1 MTNNERHAA
10 ESDPLLPPRGGLAN
24 PITPEADA
32 TNFRSVAAATAA
44 TAHDDDDPNDDDK
57 ADIRTTAQRLR
68 IAIPCLLCFFCL
80 VIGEALLT
88 TPVLQIRENLICRAT
103 FPDLL
108 PPGADLNRHPLCK
121 SNRVQAE
128 LALVNGW
135 ELTFILLPSILT
147 GVAWGVAADRHGRTR
162 ILQLANLGVLLSLFW
177 QVTVYSFPD
186 ALPLRLVW
194 LQGSFFLLG
203 GGASTY
209 MALLYTIASD
219 ISSEAYRATAI
230 LYLGTAFHAATLL
243 GGPVTYFAMQR
254 GARFAFGLGIGFW
267 VLVLALTTVIPETR
281 SDAAVRRA
289 RADGLRDDVD
299 ATKHAWWDIRPLAWD
314 LVRQTSM
321 VTRIIFLNNATLGIL
336 LFSTVFSTL
345 GKAGDNLKQQYA
357 AKRFGW
363 TMAETSFLDSIKGIV
378 SIILTAAILPAISQV
393 LLAKF
398 RLPPII
404 KDWWMTIGSLCMVV
418 IGSACLTAAG
428 SSGVFIASLVI
439 QQLGGGYEFAFRSMT
454 SEMVDSSHIAMLF
467 TAHSVFQLVS
477 EAGAGPVLA
486 IVFRK
491 GLDVGGNWMA
501 LPFFVATI
509 LFCVT
514 LIITCSVK
522 LNKHPRGQKHSH

>member
-10 ESDPLLPPRGGLAN
+10 ESDPLLRATGLTNPVTAN
-24 PITPEADA
+24 A
-32 TNFRSVAAATAA
+32 TDFSSVATATAA
-44 TAHDDDDPNDDDK
+44 AADDDDSN
-57 ADIRTTAQRLR
+57 ADNRTTAQRLR

-80 VIGEALLT
+80 VVGEALLT

-103 FPDLL
+103 FPDRL
-108 PPGADLNRHPLCK
+108 PPGTDLNRHPLCK

-147 GVAWGVAADRHGRTR
+147 GVSWGIAADRHGRTR
-162 ILQLANLGVLLSLFW
+162 ILQLANMGVLLSLFW

-186 ALPLRLVW
+186 VLPLRLVW
-194 LQGSFFLLG
+194 LQGAFFLLG

-219 ISSEAYRATAI
+219 ISSETYRATAI

-243 GGPVTYFAMQR
+243 GGPVTYFAMRR
-254 GARFAFGLGIGFW
+254 GARFALGLGIGFW
-267 VLVLALTTVIPETR
+267 ILVFALTAMIPETR

-289 RADGLRDDVD
+289 RADALRDDAD

-314 LVRQTSM
+314 LIRQTRM
-321 VTRIIFLNNATLGIL
+321 VTRIIFLKNATLGIL

-363 TMAETSFLDSIKGIV
+363 TMAETSFLNSIKGTV

-393 LLAKF
+393 LVAKF

-418 IGSACLTAAG
+418 IGSACLTAAE
-428 SSGVFIASLVI
+428 SSGVFIVSLVI

-454 SEMVDSSHIAMLF
+454 SEMVGSSHIAMLF

-477 EAGAGPVLA
+477 EAVAGPVLA
-486 IVFRK
+486 TVFRK
-491 GLDVGGNWMA
+491 GLDVGGKWMA

-522 LNKHPRGQKHSH
+522 LNKHPRAQKHSH